1 MTLGDSI
8 RDARVA
14 AHLSIE
20 DLSNLTSIRIGL
32 LTEMENN
39 NFSHCGGDTYARG
52 HLRSIANKVGVDPNI
67 FIVMFNGE
75 HSTEGRA
82 MQDLLIENN
91 VISNEPEPKRVSWKV
106 PAGVSVA
113 VLLIIAVAQI
123 IISNQ
128 DSSPKPQVSQQPATP
143 TDSAIPSP
151 TPSVTASPTSP
162 AIPQP
167 SPSATVKAPSGPV
180 ILTLVA
186 TRGNSYI
193 DIIVDGK
200 RTLKGSIFQGET
212 KKFEGKKSI
221 SVYLSNPGGLDV
233 TLNGKPVTNLGGENE
248 EVRRTFR

>member
-1 MTLGDSI
+1 MILGDAL
-8 RDARVA
+8 RDARIA
-14 AHLSIE
+14 ARLSIE

-52 HLRSIANKVGVDPNI
+52 HLRSIASKVGVDPNV
-67 FIVMFNGE
+67 FIVMYNGE

-82 MQDLLIENN
+82 MQDLLVENN
-91 VISNEPEPKRVSWKV
+91 IITLDPEPKRISWKV

-113 VLLIIAVAQI
+113 ILALLGIVQI
-123 IISNQ
+123 FISNQ
-128 DSSPKPQVSQQPATP
+128 ESAPKPQVTQQSATP
-143 TDSAIPSP
+143 AP
-151 TPSVTASPTSP
+151 TPTQSSTPTASALPSAT
-162 AIPQP
+162 P
-167 SPSATVKAPSGPV
+167 SPSATAKAPSGPV
-180 ILTLVA
+180 ILTIVA

-200 RTLKGSIFQGET
+200 RALKGSIFQGET
-212 KKFEGKKSI
+212 KKFEGEKSI
-221 SVYLSNPGGLDV
+221 SIYLSNPGGLDV

>member
-1 MTLGDSI
+1 MTLGDVI
-8 RDARVA
+8 RDARIA
-14 AHLSIE
+14 ARLSIE

-52 HLRSIANKVGVDPNI
+52 HLRSIASKVGVDPNV
-67 FIVMFNGE
+67 FIVMYNGE

-82 MQDLLIENN
+82 MQDLLVENN
-91 VISNEPEPKRVSWKV
+91 VISSTPEPKRISWKV
-106 PAGVSVA
+106 PAAVSVA
-113 VLLIIAVAQI
+113 ILFILAIVQI
-123 IISNQ
+123 VISNQ
-128 DSSPKPQVSQQPATP
+128 ENSPKPQVDQQVATP
-143 TDSAIPSP
+143 TP
-151 TPSVTASPTSP
+151 TPTSTPTASALPSAT
-162 AIPQP
+162 P
-167 SPSATVKAPSGPV
+167 SPSATVKTPRGPV

-200 RTLKGSIFQGET
+200 RAVKGSIFQGES
-212 KKFEGKKSI
+212 KKFEGKKTI

-233 TLNGKPVTNLGGENE
+233 TLNGKPVTDLGGENE